1 VKPSGGKRLES
12 GRGSRV
18 LSGRVVC
25 RTARWESG
33 ILSGISVSAAARYGR
48 RPLQSSPGPLSQ
60 SVGGVSSLVTLAE
73 LRLPSL
79 RVSVDSTLEDCWGE
93 PDRSWCTEISCVG
106 TRCGLSWWRRVCA
119 MGCLPQCSP
128 WRASR
133 VLPPSSGLQML
144 FSLLRHSLPKFLPTR
159 LETRTKES
167 NLYASS
173 RVLKL
178 ECAMNVKALVRV
190 LTGDPRCLCP
200 PSSGTAGAQ
209 PGGIETAL

>member
-1 VKPSGGKRLES
+1 VGPGYSLGGLFAERCAGKVGSSRGFLSRQPLVMAGALSSLLPDRCRSRLGVS
-12 GRGSRV
+12 PLWLLWRSCVFLAFGLASIQPWRIAGGSPTAVGV
-18 LSGRVVC
+18 LRY
-25 RTARWESG
+25 
-33 ILSGISVSAAARYGR
+33 LVSA
-48 RPLQSSPGPLSQ
+48 L
-60 SVGGVSSLVTLAE
+60 
-73 LRLPSL
+73 
-79 RVSVDSTLEDCWGE
+79 C
-93 PDRSWCTEISCVG
+93 
-106 TRCGLSWWRRVCA
+106 CGLSWWRRVCA
-119 MGCLPQCSP
+119 LGCLPQCSP

-133 VLPPSSGLQML
+133 VLPPSSGPQML